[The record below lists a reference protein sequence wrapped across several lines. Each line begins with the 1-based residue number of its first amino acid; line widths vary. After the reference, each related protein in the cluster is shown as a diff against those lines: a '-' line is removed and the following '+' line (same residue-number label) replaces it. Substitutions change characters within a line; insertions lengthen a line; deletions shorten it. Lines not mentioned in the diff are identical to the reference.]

1 MQIQSATHVHGPH
14 AISAPHAAR
23 LDAAHQPLRAGAVT
37 DTVDISET
45 GRLLE
50 MAAQLPDIR
59 GDRVQ
64 DIRAQIAGGVYETS
78 DKLDMALERLLDEI
92 A

>member
-1 MQIQSATHVHGPH
+1 MQIHSATHVHGPH
-14 AISAPHAAR
+14 AINTPHAAR
-23 LDAAHQPLRAGAVT
+23 VDSAQQHMRAGAAT

-50 MAAQLPDIR
+50 MAAGLPDIR
-59 GDRVQ
+59 SDRVQ
-64 DIRAQIAGGVYETS
+64 QLRAEISQGSYETS

>member
-1 MQIQSATHVHGPH
+1 MQIYGATHVHGPH
-14 AISAPHAAR
+14 TVNAPHAAR
-23 LDAAHQPLRAGAVT
+23 VDSAHQPMRTGGAA
-37 DTVDISET
+37 DIVDISDT

-59 GDRVQ
+59 ADRVQ
-64 DIRAQIAGGVYETS
+64 QLRTQIAQGGYDTAE
-78 DKLDMALERLLDEI
+78 KLDLAVERLLDEI